1 MTIICGLWITLPK
14 QSKIACLI
22 PTQLSA
28 ARHSSMDSFWDLC
41 QERFR
46 ANLTQQQFSTWI
58 KPLVFDDAGGDVR
71 ILAPN
76 HFVMDWVRE
85 KFADNIDIWAQ
96 EFYTQPVAI
105 TYALGKK
112 ITAARPPQAKVV
124 ASQPSSPAASAAMP
138 VQTGLRINPGF
149 NFDNFVSGRAN
160 QLARAAA
167 LQIADNPGVAY
178 NPLFVYGGVGLGKTH
193 LLQAIGNTVR
203 QANPNAR
210 ISYIHAND
218 YVDDVVKAYLNKQF
232 DDLKRRYMS
241 LDLLLIDDI
250 QFLAKKDRTQEEFFY
265 VFNSLIENKK
275 QIVITCDTFPKEITG
290 LDDRLKSRFAW
301 GLTVAVEPPELEMR
315 VAILLAKAQAENTR
329 LDENVAFFIAK
340 QVRSNVRE
348 LEGALKRVIAF
359 SRFHEKPITLEL
371 VKEALRDLIASTSR
385 IVSIENI
392 QKTVADFYKI
402 KVADMFSKKRTR
414 NLARP
419 RQIAM
424 ALAKELTNQ
433 SLPEIGESF
442 GGRDHTTVIHACRK
456 VAELR
461 ETEVDIGRDYLVLL
475 QSLTG

>member
-1 MTIICGLWITLPK
+1 
-14 QSKIACLI
+14 
-22 PTQLSA
+22 
-28 ARHSSMDSFWDLC
+28 MDSFWDLC

-58 KPLVFDDAGGDVR
+58 KPLVFDDAEGDVR

-85 KFADNIDIWAQ
+85 KFAEHIDVWAQ
-96 EFYTQPVAI
+96 EFYAHPVTI

-112 ITAARPPQAKVV
+112 PSAPRNPAGRQAAAH
-124 ASQPSSPAASAAMP
+124 PSATPVPAAAPAQ
-138 VQTGLRINPGF
+138 VGLRINPGF

-167 LQIADNPGVAY
+167 LQIADNPGMAY
-178 NPLFVYGGVGLGKTH
+178 NPLFIYGGVGLGKTH

-203 QANPNAR
+203 HANPDAR

-275 QIVITCDTFPKEITG
+275 QIVITCDTFPKEISG

-315 VAILLAKAQAENTR
+315 VAILLAKAQAETVK
-329 LDENVAFFIAK
+329 LDESVAFFIAK

-359 SRFHEKPITLEL
+359 SRFHEKPITMEL

-461 ETEVDIGRDYLVLL
+461 ETEADIGRDYLVLL

>member
-1 MTIICGLWITLPK
+1 ML
-14 QSKIACLI
+14 
-22 PTQLSA
+22 LSA
-28 ARHSSMDSFWDLC
+28 PDHPPMDSFWDLC

-46 ANLTQQQFSTWI
+46 ASLTQQQFSTWI
-58 KPLVFDDAGGDVR
+58 KPLVFDDANGDVR

-85 KFADNIDIWAQ
+85 KFAEHIDGWAQ
-96 EFYTQPVAI
+96 EYYERPVTI
-105 TYALGKK
+105 TYSLGKK
-112 ITAARPPQAKVV
+112 AAAPRPP
-124 ASQPSSPAASAAMP
+124 ASANPAAPAAAAP
-138 VQTGLRINPGF
+138 AGATAPATAGLRINPGF
-149 NFDNFVSGRAN
+149 SFDNFVSGRAN

-167 LQIADNPGVAY
+167 LQIAEHPGAAY
-178 NPLFVYGGVGLGKTH
+178 NPLFIYGGVGLGKTH
-193 LLQAIGNTVR
+193 LLQAIGNAVR
-203 QANPNAR
+203 QRNPEAR

-275 QIVITCDTFPKEITG
+275 QIVITCDTFPKEING

-315 VAILLAKAQAENTR
+315 VAILLAKAQAENVR

-348 LEGALKRVIAF
+348 LEGALKRVVAF
-359 SRFHEKPITLEL
+359 SRFHEKPMTLEL

-402 KVADMFSKKRTR
+402 KVADMYSKKRTR

-424 ALAKELTNQ
+424 ALAKEITNQ

-461 ETEVDIGRDYLVLL
+461 ETDTEIAHDYLVLL

>member
-1 MTIICGLWITLPK
+1 
-14 QSKIACLI
+14 
-22 PTQLSA
+22 
-28 ARHSSMDSFWDLC
+28 MDSFWDLC

-58 KPLVFDDAGGDVR
+58 KPLVFDDAGGDLR

-85 KFADNIDIWAQ
+85 KFADHIDVWAQ
-96 EFYTQPVAI
+96 EFYARPVAI

-112 ITAARPPQAKVV
+112 NAAGRPSHSPTSVV
-124 ASQPSSPAASAAMP
+124 QSAPPPISAAAPIQM
-138 VQTGLRINPGF
+138 GLRINPGF
-149 NFDNFVSGRAN
+149 TFDNFVSGRAN

-275 QIVITCDTFPKEITG
+275 QIVITCDTFPKEISG

-315 VAILLAKAQAENTR
+315 VAILLAKAQAENVK

>member
-1 MTIICGLWITLPK
+1 
-14 QSKIACLI
+14 
-22 PTQLSA
+22 
-28 ARHSSMDSFWDLC
+28 MDSFWDLC

-58 KPLVFDDAGGDVR
+58 KPLVFEDAGGEVR

-85 KFADNIDIWAQ
+85 KFAEHIDGWAQ
-96 EFYTQPVAI
+96 EFYARPVSV

-112 ITAARPPQAKVV
+112 PATPRTHAA
-124 ASQPSSPAASAAMP
+124 SPAAASPAPQPAGMAAPAQM
-138 VQTGLRINPGF
+138 GMRINPGF
-149 NFDNFVSGRAN
+149 SFDNFVSGRAN

-203 QANPNAR
+203 QANLDAR

-275 QIVITCDTFPKEITG
+275 QIVITCDTFPKEISG

-315 VAILLAKAQAENTR
+315 VAILLAKAQAENLK

>member
-1 MTIICGLWITLPK
+1 MRLNPMLLPAPLP
-14 QSKIACLI
+14 S
-22 PTQLSA
+22 T
-28 ARHSSMDSFWDLC
+28 MDSFWDLC

-58 KPLVFDDAGGDVR
+58 KPLVFEDAGGEVR

-85 KFADNIDIWAQ
+85 KFAEHIDGWAQ
-96 EFYTQPVAI
+96 EFYARPVSI

-112 ITAARPPQAKVV
+112 PSAPRTHAAQPAVATPTAATVNVSTPPAQ
-124 ASQPSSPAASAAMP
+124 M
-138 VQTGLRINPGF
+138 GMRINPGF
-149 NFDNFVSGRAN
+149 SFDNFVSGRAN

-167 LQIADNPGVAY
+167 LQIANNPGVAY
-178 NPLFVYGGVGLGKTH
+178 NPLFIYGGVGLGKTH

-203 QANPNAR
+203 LANPSAR

-275 QIVITCDTFPKEITG
+275 QIVITCDTFPKEISG

-315 VAILLAKAQAENTR
+315 VAILLAKAQAENIK

-359 SRFHEKPITLEL
+359 SRFHEKPITMEL

-424 ALAKELTNQ
+424 ALSKELTNQ

-461 ETEVDIGRDYLVLL
+461 ETEADIGRDYLVLL

>member
-1 MTIICGLWITLPK
+1 
-14 QSKIACLI
+14 
-22 PTQLSA
+22 
-28 ARHSSMDSFWDLC
+28 MDSFWDLC

-58 KPLVFDDAGGDVR
+58 KPLVFDDTGGDMR

-85 KFADNIDIWAQ
+85 KFAEHIDGWAQ
-96 EFYTQPVAI
+96 EFYARPVSI
-105 TYALGKK
+105 SYALGKK
-112 ITAARPPQAKVV
+112 TSTPRTHAASSSVV
-124 ASQPSSPAASAAMP
+124 SPASLPASVAAPAQM
-138 VQTGLRINPGF
+138 GMRINPGF

-167 LQIADNPGVAY
+167 LQIANNPGVAY

-203 QANPNAR
+203 QTNPDAR

-275 QIVITCDTFPKEITG
+275 QIVITCDTFPKEISG

-315 VAILLAKAQAENTR
+315 VAILLAKAQAENIK
-329 LDENVAFFIAK
+329 LDESVAFFIAK

-359 SRFHEKPITLEL
+359 SRFHEKPISLEL

>member
-1 MTIICGLWITLPK
+1 
-14 QSKIACLI
+14 
-22 PTQLSA
+22 
-28 ARHSSMDSFWDLC
+28 MDSFWDLC

-58 KPLVFDDAGGDVR
+58 KPLVFEDAGGEVR

-85 KFADNIDIWAQ
+85 KFAEHIDGWAQ
-96 EFYTQPVAI
+96 EFYARPVTI

-112 ITAARPPQAKVV
+112 PSAPRTHVATPDVTTSAPLPPSVAA
-124 ASQPSSPAASAAMP
+124 PAQM
-138 VQTGLRINPGF
+138 GMRINPGF
-149 NFDNFVSGRAN
+149 TFDNFVSGRAN

-203 QANPNAR
+203 QANPDAR

-275 QIVITCDTFPKEITG
+275 QIVITCDTFPKEISG

-315 VAILLAKAQAENTR
+315 VAILLAKAQAENVK

-359 SRFHEKPITLEL
+359 SRFHEKPISLEL

-461 ETEVDIGRDYLVLL
+461 ETEADIGRDYLVLL

>member
-1 MTIICGLWITLPK
+1 
-14 QSKIACLI
+14 
-22 PTQLSA
+22 
-28 ARHSSMDSFWDLC
+28 MDSFWDLC

-58 KPLVFDDAGGDVR
+58 KPLVFEDADGDMR

-85 KFADNIDIWAQ
+85 KFAEHIDGWAQ
-96 EFYTQPVAI
+96 EFYARPISI

-112 ITAARPPQAKVV
+112 TSAPRAHAAPSVTASIP
-124 ASQPSSPAASAAMP
+124 SPANVAVPAQM
-138 VQTGLRINPGF
+138 GMRINPGF
-149 NFDNFVSGRAN
+149 TFDNFVSGRAN

-167 LQIADNPGVAY
+167 LQIADNPGMAY

-203 QANPNAR
+203 LANPDAR

-275 QIVITCDTFPKEITG
+275 QIVITCDTFPKEISG

-315 VAILLAKAQAENTR
+315 VAILLAKAQAESVK
-329 LDENVAFFIAK
+329 LDENAAFFIAK

-461 ETEVDIGRDYLVLL
+461 ETEADIGRDYLVLL
-475 QSLTG
+475 QTLTG

>member
-1 MTIICGLWITLPK
+1 M
-14 QSKIACLI
+14 
-22 PTQLSA
+22 QLSA
-28 ARHSSMDSFWDLC
+28 PSPSTMDSFWDLC

-58 KPLVFDDAGGDVR
+58 KPLVFDDAGGAVR

-85 KFADNIDIWAQ
+85 KFAEHIDSWAQ
-96 EFYTQPVAI
+96 EFYARPVAI

-112 ITAARPPQAKVV
+112 PSAPRASAAP
-124 ASQPSSPAASAAMP
+124 ASAAHPAPASPAAPA
-138 VQTGLRINPGF
+138 QLGLRINPAF

-203 QANPNAR
+203 QANPEAR

-275 QIVITCDTFPKEITG
+275 QIVITCDTFPKEISG

-315 VAILLAKAQAENTR
+315 VAILLAKAQAENIK

-359 SRFHEKPITLEL
+359 SRFHEKPISLEL

-456 VAELR
+456 VDELR
-461 ETEVDIGRDYLVLL
+461 ETEADIGRDYLGLL

>member
-1 MTIICGLWITLPK
+1 M
-14 QSKIACLI
+14 
-22 PTQLSA
+22 QLSTPA
-28 ARHSSMDSFWDLC
+28 PSTMDSFWALC

-58 KPLVFDDAGGDVR
+58 KPLVFDDAGGEVR

-85 KFADNIDIWAQ
+85 KFAEHIDVWAQ
-96 EFYTQPVAI
+96 EFYARPVAI

-112 ITAARPPQAKVV
+112 TSTPRA
-124 ASQPSSPAASAAMP
+124 PSAPLPVTHSAALPTSAAAP
-138 VQTGLRINPGF
+138 VQLGLRINPGF
-149 NFDNFVSGRAN
+149 TFDNFVSGRAN

-203 QANPNAR
+203 LATPDAR

-275 QIVITCDTFPKEITG
+275 QIVITCDTFPKEISG

-315 VAILLAKAQAENTR
+315 VAILLAKAQAEDIK

-461 ETEVDIGRDYLVLL
+461 ETEADIGRDYLVLL

>member
-1 MTIICGLWITLPK
+1 MLITPAPD
-14 QSKIACLI
+14 I
-22 PTQLSA
+22 T
-28 ARHSSMDSFWDLC
+28 MNSFWDLC
-41 QERFR
+41 QTRFR
-46 ANLTQQQFSTWI
+46 ASLTQQQFSTWI
-58 KPLVFDDAGGDVR
+58 KPLVFDESDSHVH

-85 KFADNIDIWAQ
+85 KFAEHIAGWAQ
-96 EFYTQPVAI
+96 EHFARPVSI
-105 TYALGKK
+105 SYALGKK
-112 ITAARPPQAKVV
+112 PVTPKITSAPEEPPQKTGMPQQERRA
-124 ASQPSSPAASAAMP
+124 AASGM
-138 VQTGLRINPGF
+138 RINASF

-160 QLARAAA
+160 QLARAAS
-167 LQIADNPGVAY
+167 LQIAENPGQAY
-178 NPLFVYGGVGLGKTH
+178 NPLFIYGGVGLGKTH

-203 QANPNAR
+203 EANPGAR
-210 ISYIHAND
+210 ISYIHATD

-232 DDLKRRYMS
+232 DDFKRRYMS
-241 LDLLLIDDI
+241 LDLLLVDDI
-250 QFLAKKDRTQEEFFY
+250 QFLAKKDRSQEEFFY
-265 VFNSLIENKK
+265 AFNSLIENKK
-275 QIVITCDTFPKEITG
+275 QIVITCDTFPKEING

-315 VAILLAKAQAENTR
+315 VAILLSKAKLENAH

-348 LEGALKRVIAF
+348 LEGSLKRVIAF

-371 VKEALRDLIASTSR
+371 AKEALRDLIASTSR
-385 IVSIENI
+385 IVSVENI

-402 KVADMFSKKRTR
+402 KVADMYSKTRTR

-442 GGRDHTTVIHACRK
+442 GGRDHTTVLHACRK
-456 VAELR
+456 VVELR
-461 ETEVDIGRDYLVLL
+461 ETHVDIGRDYLVLL
-475 QSLTG
+475 QTLTG

>member
-1 MTIICGLWITLPK
+1 MRLNPVRLMQLPTFP
-14 QSKIACLI
+14 QS
-22 PTQLSA
+22 T
-28 ARHSSMDSFWDLC
+28 MDSFWDLC

-58 KPLVFDDAGGDVR
+58 KPLVFEDMDGDVR

-85 KFADNIDIWAQ
+85 KFAEHIDVWAQ
-96 EFYTQPVAI
+96 EFYARPIAI

-112 ITAARPPQAKVV
+112 TATPRQPAAQIATEKPSPIAPSPV
-124 ASQPSSPAASAAMP
+124 ASAQM
-138 VQTGLRINPGF
+138 GMRINPGF
-149 NFDNFVSGRAN
+149 SFDNFVSGRAN

-167 LQIADNPGVAY
+167 LQIADNPGEAY

-203 QANPNAR
+203 QANPDAR

-275 QIVITCDTFPKEITG
+275 QIVITCDTFPKEING

-315 VAILLAKAQAENTR
+315 VAILLAKAQAENTK

-359 SRFHEKPITLEL
+359 SRFHEKTITLEL

-461 ETEVDIGRDYLVLL
+461 ETEADIGRDYLVLL

>member
-1 MTIICGLWITLPK
+1 VT
-14 QSKIACLI
+14 
-22 PTQLSA
+22 
-28 ARHSSMDSFWDLC
+28 
-41 QERFR
+41 
-46 ANLTQQQFSTWI
+46 
-58 KPLVFDDAGGDVR
+58 
-71 ILAPN
+71 
-76 HFVMDWVRE
+76 
-85 KFADNIDIWAQ
+85 
-96 EFYTQPVAI
+96 I

-112 ITAARPPQAKVV
+112 PSAPRNPAGRQAAAH
-124 ASQPSSPAASAAMP
+124 PSATPVPAAAPAQ
-138 VQTGLRINPGF
+138 VGLRINPGF

-167 LQIADNPGVAY
+167 LQIADNPGMAY
-178 NPLFVYGGVGLGKTH
+178 NPLFIYGGVGLGKTH

-203 QANPNAR
+203 HANPDAR

-275 QIVITCDTFPKEITG
+275 QIVITCDTFPKEISG

-315 VAILLAKAQAENTR
+315 VAILLAKAQAETVK
-329 LDENVAFFIAK
+329 LDESVAFFIAK

-359 SRFHEKPITLEL
+359 SRFHEKPITMEL

-461 ETEVDIGRDYLVLL
+461 ETEADIGRDYLVLL

>member
-1 MTIICGLWITLPK
+1 
-14 QSKIACLI
+14 
-22 PTQLSA
+22 
-28 ARHSSMDSFWDLC
+28 MDSFWDLC

-58 KPLVFDDAGGDVR
+58 KPLVFEDAGGEVR

-85 KFADNIDIWAQ
+85 KFAEHIDGWAQ
-96 EFYTQPVAI
+96 EFYARPVSI

-112 ITAARPPQAKVV
+112 PSAPRTHTAPSAV
-124 ASQPSSPAASAAMP
+124 AAPVPLPASVAVPAQM
-138 VQTGLRINPGF
+138 GMRINPGF
-149 NFDNFVSGRAN
+149 TFDNFVSGRAN

-203 QANPNAR
+203 QANPDAR

-275 QIVITCDTFPKEITG
+275 QIVITCDTFPKEISG

-315 VAILLAKAQAENTR
+315 VAILLAKAQAENVK

-340 QVRSNVRE
+340 
-348 LEGALKRVIAF
+348 
-359 SRFHEKPITLEL
+359 
-371 VKEALRDLIASTSR
+371 
-385 IVSIENI
+385 
-392 QKTVADFYKI
+392 
-402 KVADMFSKKRTR
+402 
-414 NLARP
+414 
-419 RQIAM
+419 
-424 ALAKELTNQ
+424 
-433 SLPEIGESF
+433 
-442 GGRDHTTVIHACRK
+442 
-456 VAELR
+456 
-461 ETEVDIGRDYLVLL
+461 
-475 QSLTG
+475 

>member
-1 MTIICGLWITLPK
+1 MLITPAPD
-14 QSKIACLI
+14 I
-22 PTQLSA
+22 T
-28 ARHSSMDSFWDLC
+28 MNSFWDIC
-41 QERFR
+41 QARFR
-46 ANLTQQQFSTWI
+46 ASLTQQQFSTWI
-58 KPLVFDDAGGDVR
+58 KPLVFDESDTHVH

-85 KFADNIDIWAQ
+85 KFSDHIDGWAK
-96 EFYTQPVAI
+96 EHFAQPVSI
-105 TYALGKK
+105 SYALGKK
-112 ITAARPPQAKVV
+112 PTAPKTTTAPEVV
-124 ASQPSSPAASAAMP
+124 APLAAPTQQDRRAPASGM
-138 VQTGLRINPGF
+138 RINASF

-160 QLARAAA
+160 QLARAAS
-167 LQIADNPGVAY
+167 LQIAENPGQAY
-178 NPLFVYGGVGLGKTH
+178 NPLFIYGGVGLGKTH

-203 QANPNAR
+203 EANPGAR
-210 ISYIHAND
+210 ISYIHATD

-232 DDLKRRYMS
+232 DDFKRRYMA

-250 QFLAKKDRTQEEFFY
+250 QFLAKKDRSQEEFFY
-265 VFNSLIENKK
+265 AFNSLIENKK
-275 QIVITCDTFPKEITG
+275 QIVITCDTFPKEISG

-315 VAILLAKAQAENTR
+315 VAILLSKAVLENAK

-348 LEGALKRVIAF
+348 LEGSLKRVIAF

-371 VKEALRDLIASTSR
+371 AKEALRDLIASTSR
-385 IVSIENI
+385 MVSVENI

-402 KVADMFSKKRTR
+402 KVADMYSKTRTR

-442 GGRDHTTVIHACRK
+442 GGRDHTTVLHACRK
-456 VAELR
+456 VVELR
-461 ETEVDIGRDYLVLL
+461 ETHVEIGRDYLVLL
-475 QSLTG
+475 QTLTG

>member
-1 MTIICGLWITLPK
+1 
-14 QSKIACLI
+14 
-22 PTQLSA
+22 
-28 ARHSSMDSFWDLC
+28 MDSFWDLC

-58 KPLVFDDAGGDVR
+58 KPLVFEDTDGDVR

-85 KFADNIDIWAQ
+85 KFAEHIDVWAQ
-96 EFYTQPVAI
+96 EFYSRPVTIA
-105 TYALGKK
+105 YALGKK
-112 ITAARPPQAKVV
+112 TSAPRARAGEQAAVQA
-124 ASQPSSPAASAAMP
+124 APAPAAAAAP
-138 VQTGLRINPGF
+138 AQVGLRINPGF

-167 LQIADNPGVAY
+167 LQIADNPGMAY
-178 NPLFVYGGVGLGKTH
+178 NPLFIYGGVGLGKTH

-203 QANPNAR
+203 HANPEAR

-275 QIVITCDTFPKEITG
+275 QIVITCDTFPKEISG

-315 VAILLAKAQAENTR
+315 VAILLAKAQAENVK
-329 LDENVAFFIAK
+329 LDESVAFFIAK

-359 SRFHEKPITLEL
+359 SRFHEKPITMEL

-461 ETEVDIGRDYLVLL
+461 ETETDIGRDYLVLL

>member
-1 MTIICGLWITLPK
+1 MSLPA
-14 QSKIACLI
+14 S
-22 PTQLSA
+22 
-28 ARHSSMDSFWDLC
+28 RHLPMDSFWDLC

-58 KPLVFDDAGGDVR
+58 RPLVFDEAGGDVR

-85 KFADNIDIWAQ
+85 KFAEHIDIWAQ
-96 EFYTQPVAI
+96 EFYARPVAI

-112 ITAARPPQAKVV
+112 SSAPRPP
-124 ASQPSSPAASAAMP
+124 ASLATTTQSAPPAASSAAP
-138 VQTGLRINPGF
+138 AQVGLRINPGF

-167 LQIADNPGVAY
+167 LQIANNPGVAY

-203 QANPNAR
+203 QANPDAR

-275 QIVITCDTFPKEITG
+275 QIVITCDTFPKEISG

-385 IVSIENI
+385 MVSIENI

-424 ALAKELTNQ
+424 ALSKELTNQ

>member
-1 MTIICGLWITLPK
+1 MMN
-14 QSKIACLI
+14 A
-22 PTQLSA
+22 
-28 ARHSSMDSFWDLC
+28 FWDLC

-46 ANLTQQQFSTWI
+46 ASLTQQQFSTWI
-58 KPLVFDDAGGDVR
+58 KPLVFEDAGEEVR

-85 KFADNIDIWAQ
+85 KFAEHIDGWAQ
-96 EFYTQPVAI
+96 EFFSRPVAI

-112 ITAARPPQAKVV
+112 PVQPRTLEKPAVAVAAPAPAPAAPPQ
-124 ASQPSSPAASAAMP
+124 P
-138 VQTGLRINPGF
+138 GLRINSTF
-149 NFDNFVSGRAN
+149 TFDTFVSGRAN

-167 LQIADNPGVAY
+167 LQIAENPGHAY
-178 NPLFVYGGVGLGKTH
+178 NPLFIYGGVGLGKTH
-193 LLQAIGNTVR
+193 LLQAIGNNVLKN
-203 QANPNAR
+203 NPTAR
-210 ISYIHAND
+210 INYIHAND

-241 LDLLLIDDI
+241 LDLLLVDDI

-315 VAILLAKAQAENTR
+315 VAILLAKAQTENVR
-329 LDENVAFFIAK
+329 LEEAVAFFIAK

-392 QKTVADFYKI
+392 QKTVADYYKI
-402 KVADMFSKKRTR
+402 KVADMYSKKRTR

-475 QSLTG
+475 QTLTG

>member
-1 MTIICGLWITLPK
+1 ML
-14 QSKIACLI
+14 
-22 PTQLSA
+22 LSA
-28 ARHSSMDSFWDLC
+28 PPPSTMDSFWDLC

-58 KPLVFDDAGGDVR
+58 KPLVFEDAGGEVR

-85 KFADNIDIWAQ
+85 KFAEHIDGWAQ
-96 EFYTQPVAI
+96 EFYARPVSI

-112 ITAARPPQAKVV
+112 PSAPRTHTA
-124 ASQPSSPAASAAMP
+124 PSAVSAAAPQPAGVTAPAQM
-138 VQTGLRINPGF
+138 GMRINPGF
-149 NFDNFVSGRAN
+149 TFDNFVSGRAN

-167 LQIADNPGVAY
+167 LQIANNPGVAY

-203 QANPNAR
+203 QANPDAR

-275 QIVITCDTFPKEITG
+275 QIVITCDTFPKEISG

-315 VAILLAKAQAENTR
+315 VAILLAKAQAENVK

-461 ETEVDIGRDYLVLL
+461 ETEADIGRDYLVLL

>member
-1 MTIICGLWITLPK
+1 ML
-14 QSKIACLI
+14 
-22 PTQLSA
+22 LSA
-28 ARHSSMDSFWDLC
+28 PLPSTMDSFWDLC

-58 KPLVFDDAGGDVR
+58 KPLVFEDADGEVR

-85 KFADNIDIWAQ
+85 KFAEHIDGWAQ
-96 EFYTQPVAI
+96 EFYAHPVSI

-112 ITAARPPQAKVV
+112 PSAPRTHTTPSTVAAPVPLPASV
-124 ASQPSSPAASAAMP
+124 AVPAQM
-138 VQTGLRINPGF
+138 GMRINPGF
-149 NFDNFVSGRAN
+149 TFDNFVSGRAN

-203 QANPNAR
+203 QANPDAR

-275 QIVITCDTFPKEITG
+275 QIVITCDTFPKEISG

-315 VAILLAKAQAENTR
+315 VAILLAKAQAENVK

-461 ETEVDIGRDYLVLL
+461 ETEADIGRDYLVLL
-475 QSLTG
+475 QTLTG

>member
-1 MTIICGLWITLPK
+1 
-14 QSKIACLI
+14 
-22 PTQLSA
+22 
-28 ARHSSMDSFWDLC
+28 MDSFWDLC

-58 KPLVFDDAGGDVR
+58 KPLVFDDTGGDVR

-85 KFADNIDIWAQ
+85 KFADHIDIWAQ
-96 EFYTQPVAI
+96 EFYAKPVSI

-112 ITAARPPQAKVV
+112 NTATRPPQTPVFKDQRADAAERVV
-124 ASQPSSPAASAAMP
+124 VPAQA
-138 VQTGLRINPGF
+138 GLRINPGF

-167 LQIADNPGVAY
+167 LQIAENPGIAY

-203 QANPNAR
+203 QANPEAR

>member
-1 MTIICGLWITLPK
+1 
-14 QSKIACLI
+14 
-22 PTQLSA
+22 
-28 ARHSSMDSFWDLC
+28 MDSFWDLC

-58 KPLVFDDAGGDVR
+58 KPLVFDDASGDVR

-85 KFADNIDIWAQ
+85 KFAEHIDGWAQ
-96 EFYTQPVAI
+96 EFYERPVAI

-112 ITAARPPQAKVV
+112 NTAGRPPMAQ
-124 ASQPSSPAASAAMP
+124 SSA
-138 VQTGLRINPGF
+138 VQTAPPSAIAATPIQVGLRINPGF

-315 VAILLAKAQAENTR
+315 VAILLAKAQAENVK

-348 LEGALKRVIAF
+348 LEGALKRIIAF

>member
-1 MTIICGLWITLPK
+1 ML
-14 QSKIACLI
+14 
-22 PTQLSA
+22 LSA
-28 ARHSSMDSFWDLC
+28 PLPSTMDSFWDLC

-58 KPLVFDDAGGDVR
+58 KPLVFEDADGEVR

-85 KFADNIDIWAQ
+85 KFAEHIDGWAQ
-96 EFYTQPVAI
+96 EFYARPVSI

-112 ITAARPPQAKVV
+112 PSAPRTHTAPSTV
-124 ASQPSSPAASAAMP
+124 AAPVPLPASVAAPAQM
-138 VQTGLRINPGF
+138 GMRINPGF
-149 NFDNFVSGRAN
+149 TFDNFVSGRAN

-203 QANPNAR
+203 QANPDAR

-275 QIVITCDTFPKEITG
+275 QIVITCDTFPKEISG

-315 VAILLAKAQAENTR
+315 VAILLAKAQAENVK

-461 ETEVDIGRDYLVLL
+461 ETEADIGRDYLVLL

>member
-1 MTIICGLWITLPK
+1 
-14 QSKIACLI
+14 
-22 PTQLSA
+22 
-28 ARHSSMDSFWDLC
+28 MDSFWDLC

-58 KPLVFDDAGGDVR
+58 KPLVFDDSDGEVR

-76 HFVMDWVRE
+76 HFVLDWVRE
-85 KFADNIDIWAQ
+85 KFAEHIDVWAQ
-96 EFYTQPVAI
+96 EFYSEPVSI
-105 TYALGKK
+105 VYALGKK
-112 ITAARPPQAKVV
+112 PAATRPPTSPHQIESRTATPARP
-124 ASQPSSPAASAAMP
+124 AAP
-138 VQTGLRINPGF
+138 VQSGMRINPGF

-167 LQIADNPGVAY
+167 LQIANNPGVAY

-203 QANPNAR
+203 QANPDAR

-275 QIVITCDTFPKEITG
+275 QIVITCDTFPKEING

-315 VAILLAKAQAENTR
+315 VAILLAKAQAENTK
-329 LDENVAFFIAK
+329 LDETVAFFIAK

-424 ALAKELTNQ
+424 ALSKELTNQ

-461 ETEVDIGRDYLVLL
+461 ETEVDIGRDYLTLL
-475 QSLTG
+475 QILTG

>member
-1 MTIICGLWITLPK
+1 
-14 QSKIACLI
+14 
-22 PTQLSA
+22 
-28 ARHSSMDSFWDLC
+28 MDSFWDLC

-58 KPLVFDDAGGDVR
+58 RPLVFEDAGGDVR

-85 KFADNIDIWAQ
+85 KFADHIDGWAQ
-96 EFYTQPVAI
+96 EFYARPVAI

-112 ITAARPPQAKVV
+112 NTAPRPPVS
-124 ASQPSSPAASAAMP
+124 ASTASSDTPAPAATPSVAQP
-138 VQTGLRINPGF
+138 GLRINPGF

-178 NPLFVYGGVGLGKTH
+178 NPLFIYGGVGLGKTH

-203 QANPNAR
+203 QANPDAR

-232 DDLKRRYMS
+232 DNLKRRYMS

-275 QIVITCDTFPKEITG
+275 QIVITCDTFPKEISG

-315 VAILLAKAQAENTR
+315 VAILLAKAQSENTK

-461 ETEVDIGRDYLVLL
+461 ETEADIGRDYLVLL

>member
-1 MTIICGLWITLPK
+1 ML
-14 QSKIACLI
+14 
-22 PTQLSA
+22 LSA
-28 ARHSSMDSFWDLC
+28 PPYSSMDSFWDLC

-58 KPLVFDDAGGDVR
+58 KPLVFDDASGDVR

-85 KFADNIDIWAQ
+85 KFAEHIDGWAQ
-96 EFYTQPVAI
+96 EFYAHPVSI

-112 ITAARPPQAKVV
+112 PSAPRSLPSVNGMSQAT
-124 ASQPSSPAASAAMP
+124 PLPASAPASA
-138 VQTGLRINPGF
+138 QIGLRINPGF

-167 LQIADNPGVAY
+167 LQIADNPGAAY

-203 QANPNAR
+203 QANPEAR

-275 QIVITCDTFPKEITG
+275 QIVITCDTFPKEISG

-315 VAILLAKAQAENTR
+315 VAILLAKAQVESTK

-402 KVADMFSKKRTR
+402 KVSDMFSKKRTR

>member
-1 MTIICGLWITLPK
+1 MPLHAIQP
-14 QSKIACLI
+14 LI
-22 PTQLSA
+22 
-28 ARHSSMDSFWDLC
+28 MDSFWDLC

-58 KPLVFDDAGGDVR
+58 KPLVFEDADGDMR

-85 KFADNIDIWAQ
+85 KFAEHIDGWAQ
-96 EFYTQPVAI
+96 EFYARPISI

-112 ITAARPPQAKVV
+112 TSAPRAHAAPSVTASIP
-124 ASQPSSPAASAAMP
+124 SPANVAVPAQM
-138 VQTGLRINPGF
+138 GMRINPGF
-149 NFDNFVSGRAN
+149 TFDNFVSGRAN

-167 LQIADNPGVAY
+167 LQIADNPGMAY

-203 QANPNAR
+203 LANPDAR

-275 QIVITCDTFPKEITG
+275 QIVITCDTFPKEISG

-315 VAILLAKAQAENTR
+315 VAILLAKAQAESVK

-461 ETEVDIGRDYLVLL
+461 ETEADIGRDYLVLL
-475 QSLTG
+475 QTLTG

>member
-1 MTIICGLWITLPK
+1 MRLNPMPLTVPYPST
-14 QSKIACLI
+14 
-22 PTQLSA
+22 
-28 ARHSSMDSFWDLC
+28 MDSFWDLC

-85 KFADNIDIWAQ
+85 KFAEHIDGWAL
-96 EFYTQPVAI
+96 EFYAHPVSI

-112 ITAARPPQAKVV
+112 NIPARAPTAPGATI
-124 ASQPSSPAASAAMP
+124 SPAPAPASAVLPA
-138 VQTGLRINPGF
+138 QIGLRINPGF

-167 LQIADNPGVAY
+167 LQIANNPGVAY

-203 QANPNAR
+203 QANPSAR

-275 QIVITCDTFPKEITG
+275 QIVITCDTFPKEISG

-315 VAILLAKAQAENTR
+315 VAILLAKAQAENTK

-402 KVADMFSKKRTR
+402 KVSDMFSKKRTR

-461 ETEVDIGRDYLVLL
+461 ETQADIGRDYLVLL

>member
-1 MTIICGLWITLPK
+1 
-14 QSKIACLI
+14 
-22 PTQLSA
+22 
-28 ARHSSMDSFWDLC
+28 MDSFWDLC

-58 KPLVFDDAGGDVR
+58 KPLVFEDAGGEVR

-85 KFADNIDIWAQ
+85 KFAEHIDGWAQ
-96 EFYTQPVAI
+96 EFYARPVSI

-112 ITAARPPQAKVV
+112 PSAPRTHIAPSAV
-124 ASQPSSPAASAAMP
+124 ATPAPLPASVPAPAQM
-138 VQTGLRINPGF
+138 GMRINPGF
-149 NFDNFVSGRAN
+149 TFDNFVSGRAN

-275 QIVITCDTFPKEITG
+275 QIVITCDTFPKEISG

-315 VAILLAKAQAENTR
+315 VAILLAKAQAENVK

-461 ETEVDIGRDYLVLL
+461 ETEADIGRDYLVLL

>member
-1 MTIICGLWITLPK
+1 M
-14 QSKIACLI
+14 
-22 PTQLSA
+22 QLTAPHPST
-28 ARHSSMDSFWDLC
+28 MDSFWDLC

-46 ANLTQQQFSTWI
+46 ATLTQQQFSTWI
-58 KPLVFDDAGGDVR
+58 KPLVFDDTGGDVR

-85 KFADNIDIWAQ
+85 KFAEHINGWAQ
-96 EFYTQPVAI
+96 EFYAHPVDI

-112 ITAARPPQAKVV
+112 TGAPRPRPASGAPMNAAPA
-124 ASQPSSPAASAAMP
+124 PAAIAPAQ
-138 VQTGLRINPGF
+138 VGLRINPGF

-178 NPLFVYGGVGLGKTH
+178 NPLFIYGGVGLGKTH

-203 QANPNAR
+203 NANPDAR

-275 QIVITCDTFPKEITG
+275 QIVITCDTFPKEISG
-290 LDDRLKSRFAW
+290 LDDRLKSRFSW

-315 VAILLAKAQAENTR
+315 VAILLAKAQAESIK

-461 ETEVDIGRDYLVLL
+461 ETEADIGRDYLVLL

>member
-1 MTIICGLWITLPK
+1 ML
-14 QSKIACLI
+14 
-22 PTQLSA
+22 LSA
-28 ARHSSMDSFWDLC
+28 RHHSTMDSFWALC

-46 ANLTQQQFSTWI
+46 ASLTQQQFSTWI
-58 KPLVFDDAGGDVR
+58 KPLIFDDADGEVR

-76 HFVMDWVRE
+76 HFVMDWVRD
-85 KFADNIDIWAQ
+85 KFADHINEWAR
-96 EFYTQPVAI
+96 EFYPQPVSIA
-105 TYALGKK
+105 YALSKK
-112 ITAARPPQAKVV
+112 
-124 ASQPSSPAASAAMP
+124 PAAPKPPATAPANHLPAGSTPASSSSAPTLPGM
-138 VQTGLRINPGF
+138 RINSGF

-167 LQIADNPGVAY
+167 LQISNHPGAAY
-178 NPLFVYGGVGLGKTH
+178 NPLFIYGGVGLGKTH

-203 QANPNAR
+203 QAQPDAR

-315 VAILLAKAQAENTR
+315 VAILLSKAQVENIK
-329 LDENVAFFIAK
+329 LDEAVAFFIAK

-348 LEGALKRVIAF
+348 LEGALKRVSAF

-424 ALAKELTNQ
+424 ALSKELTNQ

>member
-1 MTIICGLWITLPK
+1 
-14 QSKIACLI
+14 
-22 PTQLSA
+22 
-28 ARHSSMDSFWDLC
+28 MDSFWDLC

-46 ANLTQQQFSTWI
+46 ASLTQQQFSTWI
-58 KPLVFDDAGGDVR
+58 RPLVFDDAGGDVR

-85 KFADNIDIWAQ
+85 KFADNIDGWAQ
-96 EFYTQPVAI
+96 EFYARPIAI

-112 ITAARPPQAKVV
+112 IAAPRPPAPTRM
-124 ASQPSSPAASAAMP
+124 AASSPSNEPTRIVAPA
-138 VQTGLRINPGF
+138 QIGLRINPGF

-167 LQIADNPGVAY
+167 LQIANNPGVAY

-203 QANPNAR
+203 QANPDAR

-315 VAILLAKAQAENTR
+315 VAILVAKAQSENTK
-329 LDENVAFFIAK
+329 LEENVAFFIAK

-392 QKTVADFYKI
+392 QKTVADFYKL
-402 KVADMFSKKRTR
+402 KVSDMFSKKRTR

-424 ALAKELTNQ
+424 ALSKELTNQ

>member
-1 MTIICGLWITLPK
+1 
-14 QSKIACLI
+14 
-22 PTQLSA
+22 
-28 ARHSSMDSFWDLC
+28 MDSFWDLC

-58 KPLVFDDAGGDVR
+58 KPLVFDDASGDVR

-85 KFADNIDIWAQ
+85 KFAEHIDGWAQ
-96 EFYTQPVAI
+96 EFYARPVAI

-112 ITAARPPQAKVV
+112 NTAGRPPMAQ
-124 ASQPSSPAASAAMP
+124 SSA
-138 VQTGLRINPGF
+138 VQTAPPSAIAATPIQVGLRINPGF

-167 LQIADNPGVAY
+167 LQIANNPGVAY

-315 VAILLAKAQAENTR
+315 VAILLAKAQAENVK

-348 LEGALKRVIAF
+348 LEGALKRIIAF

>member
-1 MTIICGLWITLPK
+1 
-14 QSKIACLI
+14 
-22 PTQLSA
+22 
-28 ARHSSMDSFWDLC
+28 MDSFWDLC

-58 KPLVFDDAGGDVR
+58 KPLVFDDAGGDLR

-85 KFADNIDIWAQ
+85 KFADHIDVWAQ
-96 EFYTQPVAI
+96 EFYARPVAI

-112 ITAARPPQAKVV
+112 NAAGRPSHSPTSVV
-124 ASQPSSPAASAAMP
+124 QSAPPPISAAAPIQM
-138 VQTGLRINPGF
+138 GLRINPGF
-149 NFDNFVSGRAN
+149 TFDNFVSGRAN

-275 QIVITCDTFPKEITG
+275 QIVITCDTFPKEISG

-315 VAILLAKAQAENTR
+315 VAILLAKAQAENVK

-348 LEGALKRVIAF
+348 LEDALKRVIAF

>member
-1 MTIICGLWITLPK
+1 
-14 QSKIACLI
+14 
-22 PTQLSA
+22 
-28 ARHSSMDSFWDLC
+28 MDSFWDLC

-58 KPLVFDDAGGDVR
+58 KPLVFDDAGGEVR

-85 KFADNIDIWAQ
+85 KFADHIDGWAQ
-96 EFYTQPVAI
+96 EFYARPVAI
-105 TYALGKK
+105 SYALGKK
-112 ITAARPPQAKVV
+112 HTASRPPMMPAAAAV
-124 ASQPSSPAASAAMP
+124 AAPAPASAA
-138 VQTGLRINPGF
+138 VHTQIGLRINPGF
-149 NFDNFVSGRAN
+149 TFDNFVSGRAN

-167 LQIADNPGVAY
+167 LQIADNPGIAY

-203 QANPNAR
+203 QTNPDSR

-275 QIVITCDTFPKEITG
+275 QIVITCDTFPKEISG

-315 VAILLAKAQAENTR
+315 VAILLAKAKAENVC

-461 ETEVDIGRDYLVLL
+461 ETEADIGRDYLVLL

>member
-1 MTIICGLWITLPK
+1 
-14 QSKIACLI
+14 
-22 PTQLSA
+22 
-28 ARHSSMDSFWDLC
+28 MDSFWDLC

-58 KPLVFDDAGGDVR
+58 KPLVFEDGDGDVR

-85 KFADNIDIWAQ
+85 KFAEHINGWAI
-96 EFYTQPVAI
+96 EFYTHPVAI
-105 TYALGKK
+105 TYALRKK
-112 ITAARPPQAKVV
+112 PSAPR
-124 ASQPSSPAASAAMP
+124 PSSPASVTAAP
-138 VQTGLRINPGF
+138 ATVAPTRAVVPDQIGLRINPGF

-167 LQIADNPGVAY
+167 LQISNNPGIAY

-232 DDLKRRYMS
+232 DNLKRRYMS

-275 QIVITCDTFPKEITG
+275 QIVITCDTFPKEISG

-315 VAILLAKAQAENTR
+315 VAILLAKAQAENTK

-359 SRFHEKPITLEL
+359 
-371 VKEALRDLIASTSR
+371 
-385 IVSIENI
+385 
-392 QKTVADFYKI
+392 
-402 KVADMFSKKRTR
+402 
-414 NLARP
+414 
-419 RQIAM
+419 
-424 ALAKELTNQ
+424 
-433 SLPEIGESF
+433 
-442 GGRDHTTVIHACRK
+442 
-456 VAELR
+456 
-461 ETEVDIGRDYLVLL
+461 
-475 QSLTG
+475 